1 MPSKARNELNNRLDD
16 VEEVINAH
24 TEITGGGRGKPAR
37 KQGAALTRA
46 GVVLLAAA
54 MEAYVEDLF
63 EESARLVMADRSAEE
78 LKNFFVDTRKRL
90 HNADIRKTQ
99 MLYFN
104 LGIPWV
110 LENIRW
116 QKFSNEEF
124 KKSIDSLVER
134 RNQIAHGRRPGVRL
148 AMLRK
153 WKGVVEKYSE
163 KLDEILA
170 KYVCTSTGQR
180 PW

>member
-1 MPSKARNELNNRLDD
+1 MSSKARNELNNRLDD
-16 VEEVINAH
+16 VEEVINTH
-24 TEITGGGRGKPAR
+24 TEITGGGRGKPAQE
-37 KQGAALTRA
+37 QGAALTRA

-63 EESARLVMADRSAEE
+63 EESARLMMSNRSDKE
-78 LKNFFVDTRKRL
+78 LKRFFEDTSKRL
-90 HNADIRKTQ
+90 NNAGIRKTQ

-104 LGIPWV
+104 LGITWV
-110 LENIRW
+110 LDEIRW

-124 KKSIDSLVER
+124 KKSIDSLVEK